1 MPRTVREAPETPM
14 TLDSGPAGGGL
25 VLAYPIGTLWPDY
38 ARAGIGLVLSAAP
51 LPWVPADSFGVWLL
65 GGLVLLFGGFA
76 VSTWAKQRSTVRMNA
91 EGILIQGPLGRSM
104 TWRDLRK
111 LGLRFYSTRKQ
122 RGHGW
127 LQLKLVGGGR
137 TLKLDSNLERFE
149 IVVARAARAASEN
162 GLALDPTT
170 LANLESIGVWPADGS
185 AQQ

>member
-1 MPRTVREAPETPM
+1 MPRTGREAPETPM
-14 TLDSGPAGGGL
+14 TVDSGPAGGGL

-38 ARAGIGLVLSAAP
+38 ARAGTGLVLSAAP
-51 LPWVPADSFGVWLL
+51 PPWVPADSFGVWLL

-170 LANLESIGVWPADGS
+170 LANLESIGVWPVDGS
-185 AQQ
+185 APQ